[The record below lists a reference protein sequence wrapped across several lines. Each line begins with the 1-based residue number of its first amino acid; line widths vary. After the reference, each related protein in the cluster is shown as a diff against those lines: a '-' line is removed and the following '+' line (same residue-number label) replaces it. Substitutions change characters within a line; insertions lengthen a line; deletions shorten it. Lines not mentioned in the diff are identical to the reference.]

1 MDIHLRRV
9 AFGVGESDFVAFL
22 HQGANRNRQFVEIVA
37 GAGINLAIFQGQA
50 ATARYQY
57 QDFSFCCHFVFLS
70 EIESVPPKY
79 NGQAISHCCSFWL
92 RKPEHQP
99 RLIRYPMRVQLRH
112 FIEQLRVGR
121 SGFLQPIEV
130 LQITV
135 QGKVSR
141 STTMNLLD
149 ERISCP
155 DLTGITEWCRQIVK
169 GSRPPDFVLL
179 AEVAQGQAY

>member
-1 MDIHLRRV
+1 
-9 AFGVGESDFVAFL
+9 
-22 HQGANRNRQFVEIVA
+22 
-37 GAGINLAIFQGQA
+37 
-50 ATARYQY
+50 
-57 QDFSFCCHFVFLS
+57 
-70 EIESVPPKY
+70 
-79 NGQAISHCCSFWL
+79 
-92 RKPEHQP
+92 
-99 RLIRYPMRVQLRH
+99 MRVQLRH

-169 GSRPPDFVLL
+169 GSRPPDFTLL
-179 AEVAQGQAY
+179 SEVAQG